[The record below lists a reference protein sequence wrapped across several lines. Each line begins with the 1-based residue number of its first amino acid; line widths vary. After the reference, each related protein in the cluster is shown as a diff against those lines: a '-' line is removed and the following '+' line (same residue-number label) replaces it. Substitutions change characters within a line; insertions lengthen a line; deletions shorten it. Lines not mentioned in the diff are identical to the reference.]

1 MRKLNILFR
10 SVRAYDWWDYKLAG
24 ILAVAYATSMLS
36 DTPLYQVA
44 PDFIFLL
51 VALAIGAIYVSV
63 INDITDIQ
71 EDLAIGKRNH
81 MARISPKY
89 RWLIPGLCLTA
100 GGVFSYVLWPDKL
113 SLVLYLSAW
122 VAFSLYSIPPFR
134 FKSRGVLGVLADA
147 SGAHLF
153 PTLFVV
159 SRISVVTDQSIAMVW
174 FASVGIW
181 AFTFGLRGILWHQFM
196 DRANDIQTNTTTLA
210 SKVDVH
216 RFRRMVALIM
226 TIELTALMIMLVY
239 ISEPVLFF
247 LFPVYFVLVGIRF
260 KKYNQL
266 PISIIAPQDRP
277 WQMMMLDFYQC
288 FLPMGLLVSAV
299 RVQPWAWVVLVIHI
313 MLFHKIIFIVVRDF
327 STVFRWGYSKF
338 LLAIKGMIYP

>member
-1 MRKLNILFR
+1 MTKLYVLFR
-10 SVRAYDWWDYKLAG
+10 SVRAYDWWDYKIAG

-51 VALAIGAIYVSV
+51 VALAIGAVYVSV

-89 RWLIPGLCLTA
+89 RWLIPTLCLA
-100 GGVFSYVLWPDKL
+100 VGGFFSYVLWPDKL

-122 VAFSLYSIPPFR
+122 VVFSLYSIPPFR
-134 FKSRGVLGVLADA
+134 FKNRGVLGVLADA
-147 SGAHLF
+147 CGAHLF

-159 SRISVVTDQSIAMVW
+159 SRISFVTDQPIAMVW
-174 FASVGIW
+174 FISVGIW
-181 AFTFGLRGILWHQFM
+181 AFTFGLRGILWHQFI
-196 DRANDIQTNTTTLA
+196 DKANDLQTNTTTLA
-210 SKVDVH
+210 SKVDV
-216 RFRRMVALIM
+216 RQFRPVAAAIM
-226 TIELTALMIMLVY
+226 TIEMAAFLVMLIY
-239 ISEPVLFF
+239 ISEPVLFL

-288 FLPMGLLVSAV
+288 FLPMGLLVSAAC
-299 RVQPWAWVVLVIHI
+299 VQPWAWVVLVIH
-313 MLFHKIIFIVVRDF
+313 MTLFHKIIFIMMRDF
-327 STVFRWGYSKF
+327 ATVFRWGCSKF
-338 LLAIKGMIYP
+338 VLAIKSMI